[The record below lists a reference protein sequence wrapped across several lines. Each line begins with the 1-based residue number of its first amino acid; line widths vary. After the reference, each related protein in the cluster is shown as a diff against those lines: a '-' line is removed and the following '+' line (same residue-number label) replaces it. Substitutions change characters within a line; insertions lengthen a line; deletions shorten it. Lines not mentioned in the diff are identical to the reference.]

1 MRQRSKRTV
10 MLSWEVLLSSH
21 QVITS
26 HHKSSSRHHQVII
39 KAAHGS
45 TTNQHKARQSTTKHT
60 TYHITVNQL
69 IIQVVTPIRQI
80 VLPHRLHVEVQ
91 SLKPVLERLP
101 RLHLL
106 QRRLRLTPTR
116 STHIERRLA
125 RVDQH
130 LLQLHLPVFVTLC
143 RYHAPQHPLILLRAS
158 ASYALTS
165 VLTSSS
171 LPSTSTVCC
180 DANAM

>member
-1 MRQRSKRTV
+1 
-10 MLSWEVLLSSH
+10 MLSWEVLSSRHQSIIKSSSSHH
-21 QVITS
+21 QVII
-26 HHKSSSRHHQVII
+26 KSSSSHHQVII
-39 KAAHGS
+39 KAAHSS
-45 TTNQHKARQSTTKHT
+45 TANQHKARQSTTQHN

-130 LLQLHLPVFVTLC
+130 LLQLHLPVFVALC
-143 RYHAPQHPLILLRAS
+143 RYHTPQHPLILLRAS

>member
-1 MRQRSKRTV
+1 
-10 MLSWEVLLSSH
+10 MLSWEVSSSSH
-21 QVITS
+21 HKQDSTS
-26 HHKSSSRHHQVII
+26 HHKSTHHI
-39 KAAHGS
+39 
-45 TTNQHKARQSTTKHT
+45 T
-60 TYHITVNQL
+60 TYHIPMNQL
-69 IIQVVTPIRQI
+69 IIQVVAPIRQV
-80 VLPHRLHVEVQ
+80 VLSHRLHVEVQ
-91 SLKPVLERLP
+91 PLKPVLERLP

-106 QRRLRLTPTR
+106 QRRLYLTPSP

-130 LLQLHLPVFVTLC
+130 LLQFYLSVFVALC
-143 RYHAPQHPLILLRAS
+143 YEHIQQPPLILFRAS